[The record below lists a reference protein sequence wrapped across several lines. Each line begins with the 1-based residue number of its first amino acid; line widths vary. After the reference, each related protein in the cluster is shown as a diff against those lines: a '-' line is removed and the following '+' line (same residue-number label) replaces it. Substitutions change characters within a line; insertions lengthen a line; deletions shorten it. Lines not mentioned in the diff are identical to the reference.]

1 VRDLI
6 QEHHTA
12 SFRIQNDANDEEIMI
27 MGSRK
32 IWTVVVM
39 LFGSYTAYAPRSDAQ
54 WGGFSFNPPSID
66 VSPPKIGGELGKIGG
81 QISSGAKHAGGVV
94 SGGAK
99 HAGGVVS
106 DGTKHAGGVVSGS
119 AKHAG
124 GVVSGGAKHAGGV
137 VSEGTK
143 HAEVYSSA
151 VGKHAVE
158 TAEKHPGQVALGAMY
173 PTYPAFH
180 YAAIWKPF
188 PNATLGNQ
196 NLTYDLG
203 GHRYKIAGK
212 GKAFGHDYEIGIRNQ
227 TASDLAIDSMFYAY
241 GPPFPGVPNIFDPT
255 NVSTGNYATGNLAN
269 YGANT
274 LFKAVY
280 APKPVNSWSDF
291 KKQIHGP
298 TVQTAQGPSGQ
309 IALQPNPPTYQIP
322 PARSAPSTVGS
333 SPATSRTYTRP
344 VTTQPSSTPAYQ
356 FNAQA
361 GRAYDPRDRPV
372 NGSSGVPG
380 KRPSPMPKRR

>member
-1 VRDLI
+1 
-6 QEHHTA
+6 
-12 SFRIQNDANDEEIMI
+12 MI

-54 WGGFSFNPPSID
+54 WGGFSFDPPSID
-66 VSPPKIGGELGKIGG
+66 VSPPKVGGELGKIGSDV
-81 QISSGAKHAGGVV
+81 SSAAKHAGGVV
-94 SGGAK
+94 SGG
-99 HAGGVVS
+99 
-106 DGTKHAGGVVSGS
+106 

-173 PTYPAFH
+173 PAYPAFH

-212 GKAFGHDYEIGIRNQ
+212 GKAFGHDYEIGMRNQ

-241 GPPFPGVPNIFDPT
+241 
-255 NVSTGNYATGNLAN
+255 
-269 YGANT
+269 
-274 LFKAVY
+274 
-280 APKPVNSWSDF
+280 
-291 KKQIHGP
+291 
-298 TVQTAQGPSGQ
+298 
-309 IALQPNPPTYQIP
+309 
-322 PARSAPSTVGS
+322 
-333 SPATSRTYTRP
+333 
-344 VTTQPSSTPAYQ
+344 
-356 FNAQA
+356 
-361 GRAYDPRDRPV
+361 
-372 NGSSGVPG
+372 
-380 KRPSPMPKRR
+380 